1 MSRRAPPPMGAG
13 KGSGRPPALPAL
25 LPACLPALPAL
36 LLAAAI
42 LTTMPRGTMQGPHEK
57 RLLEDLLD
65 DYNVLERPVANES
78 EPLEIKFGL
87 TLQQIIDVD
96 EKNQLLITNIW
107 LSLEWTDYNLRWNH
121 SEYGNVKDLRITPN
135 KIWRPDVLM
144 YNSAD
149 EGFDGTYHTNVVVR
163 DSGKCLYVPPGIFKS
178 TCKIDIT
185 WFPFDDQHCDMKF
198 GSWTYDGSQLDLILN
213 SEEGG
218 DLSDFITNGE
228 WYLLGM
234 PGKKNV
240 NMYACCPEPY
250 VDVTFTIQIRRRT
263 LYYFFNL
270 IVPCVLISSMAL
282 LGFTLP
288 PDSGEKLTLG
298 VTILLSLTVFLNMV
312 AESMPTTSD
321 AVPLIGTYFNCI
333 MFMVASS
340 VVLTVVVLNFHH
352 RTADIHEMPG
362 WVKKVFLLWLP
373 WILCMSRP
381 GRKITRKQ
389 LLMSS
394 RMKELEL
401 KERSSKS
408 LLANVLDIDDDFR
421 RSHGV
426 PGVPNSAAFMR
437 TASTLE
443 DASSGSPACP
453 VAARDLQAILRELQ
467 FITNR
472 MKKNDE
478 EMELINDWKF
488 AAMVVDRFCLIIF
501 TVFTII
507 ATVAVLLSAPH
518 IIVQ

>member
-1 MSRRAPPPMGAG
+1 MVAREPISFLAVAFLLIIMPP
-13 KGSGRPPALPAL
+13 GSL
-25 LPACLPALPAL
+25 
-36 LLAAAI
+36 
-42 LTTMPRGTMQGPHEK
+42 QGPHEK
-57 RLLEDLLD
+57 RLLNNLLGP
-65 DYNVLERPVANES
+65 YNILERPVANES
-78 EPLEIKFGL
+78 EPLEVKFGL

-107 LSLEWTDYNLRWNH
+107 LSLEWNDYNLRWNE
-121 SEYGNVKDLRITPN
+121 SEYGGVKDLRITPN
-135 KIWRPDVLM
+135 KLWKPDVLM

-149 EGFDGTYHTNVVVR
+149 EGFDGTFQTNVVVKHNG
-163 DSGKCLYVPPGIFKS
+163 SCLYVPPGIFKS

-198 GSWTYDGSQLDLILN
+198 GSWTYDGNQLDLVLN
-213 SEEGG
+213 SEDGG

-228 WYLLGM
+228 WYLIGM
-234 PGKKNV
+234 PGKKNTIV
-240 NMYACCPEPY
+240 YQCCPEPY

-298 VTILLSLTVFLNMV
+298 
-312 AESMPTTSD
+312 
-321 AVPLIGTYFNCI
+321 TYFNCI

-340 VVLTVVVLNFHH
+340 VVLTVVVLNYHH
-352 RTADIHEMPG
+352 RTADIHEMPQ
-362 WVKKVFLLWLP
+362 WIKTVFLQWLP
-373 WILCMSRP
+373 WILGMSRP
-381 GRKITRKQ
+381 GKKITRKTI
-389 LLMSS
+389 LMNS

-421 RSHGV
+421 NL
-426 PGVPNSAAFMR
+426 PGGNNASMTTSLGTAFMR
-437 TASTLE
+437 HPTTIEEA
-443 DASSGSPACP
+443 AVPSSGTQ
-453 VAARDLQAILRELQ
+453 RDLQNILRELQ

-472 MKKNDE
+472 MKKADE
-478 EMELINDWKF
+478 EAEVISDWKF

-501 TVFTII
+501 TLFTII